1 MKVSLKTVST
11 LFLCAGIIS
20 CTGEL
25 DNGEQGGNHAID
37 FPENPVIV
45 GYSSDTY
52 QAAVISSDEW
62 IAEPADDWIYD
73 VVIASGKNGVANH
86 YYTFVGNL
94 YYNAGGVQT
103 AVSPVF
109 DYATMIGGIADN
121 GGATMTCKLTGDA
134 SSNPA
139 FGNGMTT
146 AELAELA
153 DDTVSA
159 TVLSADQ
166 NGNARTDA
174 DRIAGACCVK

>member
-1 MKVSLKTVST
+1 MAKDLTMGKPSSVLIKFAIPMILANIFQQLYNLADSII
-11 LFLCAGIIS
+11 AGNLTDGSI
-20 CTGEL
+20 T
-25 DNGEQGGNHAID
+25 
-37 FPENPVIV
+37 
-45 GYSSDTY
+45 
-52 QAAVISSDEW
+52 
-62 IAEPADDWIYD
+62 D

-159 TVLSADQ
+159 TVLSSDQ